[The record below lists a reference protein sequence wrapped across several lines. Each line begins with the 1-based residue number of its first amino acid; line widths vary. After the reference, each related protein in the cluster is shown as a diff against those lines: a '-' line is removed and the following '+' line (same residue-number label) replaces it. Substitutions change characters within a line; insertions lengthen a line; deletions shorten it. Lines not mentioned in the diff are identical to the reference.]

1 MTNQSNSITP
11 INHTALLIK
20 RMLQG
25 AAIAL
30 IPISVFLLNAGEPDP
45 AWSTLWML
53 KPLITVPAAGAM
65 GAVRFLRAYSLRF
78 SDPIFNFLEVYLPQ
92 LGFQ

>member
-1 MTNQSNSITP
+1 
-11 INHTALLIK
+11 
-20 RMLQG
+20 MLQG

-65 GAVRFLRAYSLRF
+65 GGLFYHIMDPLRYQGGWEKTYVNILCLVVYVVVVLFYS
-78 SDPIFNFLEVYLPQ
+78 SPIPQ
-92 LGFQ
+92 LP